1 MRAELWAALP
11 GSGTREAGLLS
22 RQRAAAGRCYRGGKR
37 RHLFFSR
44 AEGKMES
51 LPGGERER
59 SRVMDDED
67 DRRLLDI
74 LGDVDALNDYLHGS
88 NSKSIEEDDVTNAAY
103 GSDGSFF
110 ASDTAGS
117 NTGLKDGSSSMGE
130 FGEDSAGASL
140 QLSSSLSF
148 IEDELGPE
156 ASPGGVDL
164 GGEDQ
169 PFDILQKSLMEADIT
184 EQTLAQEALLDSQPA
199 PTLVQAPVPFP
210 SQLVSGGYGG
220 GVGGRGHDGHSCLPR
235 WPVPAGGVPAA
246 QRLRPTHPGVGL
258 VRDGRRGDD
267 SEQPGENSSDCA
279 EAGGAGSCSRDCNG
293 GAGGT
298 QTLVRPIQ
306 PKPLQAGAQT
316 VYSLGLQAPPST
328 MGNVVNAN
336 TATPGGQ
343 YTANGSIVVQPPLEQ
358 QQAQAQT
365 NITPGQFLLPG
376 SLALT
381 PAPANTI
388 HNGPDNSNTLI
399 TSQNAVQ
406 IVAGQNFTAQP
417 GGQLILNQ
425 GVVGGSQVGGGVTQS
440 WTGVSCATSAPVQTS
455 CAPGRLTLVG
465 TATTGIGGQGQVTA
479 SPVQRL
485 LVTQTQNCTSLS
497 PLPGTV
503 TQEQDYR
510 QNSSSPALKQDRQV
524 QLSSVHGCFVLCTI
538 SLSHDNR
545 DSRFNAKLSDQCSE
559 ETCPSTAYK
568 RRNDHPTAVEEG
580 SHRSSDPRS
589 SPIHFDRRRICKDS
603 LDHSPIPIETRLL
616 PYHVYQGAPPSWD
629 EFSQVDEEFEAVASQ
644 VLRRTQVM
652 VNKYR
657 RLLMVEAE
665 RSSPSSEMVMI
676 DRTFNQEE
684 RSNLTQDKRM
694 VLVDP
699 DSFLE
704 DFCCGIKSKLFQDPL
719 PSQSSSSSSWD
730 QSDRGSTEPPYR
742 TDSQPGYGDPG
753 GGGAAGAADKLRPP
767 HLENMSI
774 LELKRSQ
781 QHYGPSGAAN
791 NSLTAASS
799 YPQGNRSPF
808 TATSGGQT
816 HYQVSSHPIQP
827 QYPPQLTSP
836 APPDTDSALEA
847 AVNSILEC

>member
-1 MRAELWAALP
+1 
-11 GSGTREAGLLS
+11 
-22 RQRAAAGRCYRGGKR
+22 
-37 RHLFFSR
+37 
-44 AEGKMES
+44 
-51 LPGGERER
+51 
-59 SRVMDDED
+59 MDDED

-130 FGEDSAGASL
+130 FGEDSTGADL

-156 ASPGGVDL
+156 TSPGGVDL

-220 GVGGRGHDGHSCLPR
+220 GVGMVTTATAAFPTGQFLQG
-235 WPVPAGGVPAA
+235 VPNGSAQHIQVLGSFGTGGGVMTLSSLERSP
-246 QRLRPTHPGVGL
+246 QIVLRPGAPVSTAGTVTQGQVFAPTQGQVGQVGL
-258 VRDGRRGDD
+258 PFKNIPLQNIIIQRG
-267 SEQPGENSSDCA
+267 P
-279 EAGGAGSCSRDCNG
+279 
-293 GAGGT
+293 GGT

-316 VYSLGLQAPPST
+316 VYSLGLQPTPTT
-328 MGNVVNAN
+328 MANVVNAN

-365 NITPGQFLLPG
+365 NIQPGQYLLPS

-381 PAPANTI
+381 PASAI
-388 HNGPDNSNTLI
+388 HNGPADPNSNALI

-406 IVAGQNFTAQP
+406 IVAGQNFTAQT

-425 GVVGGSQVGGGVTQS
+425 GVVGGSQVGGAVTQT
-440 WTGVSCATSAPVQTS
+440 WTGVSCASSAPVQTS

-465 TATTGIGGQGQVTA
+465 PATAGIGGQSQVTA
-479 SPVQRL
+479 GSVQRL

-497 PLPGTV
+497 PLPCTV
-503 TQEQDYR
+503 TQDQQDYR

-524 QLSSVHGCFVLCTI
+524 QLSSIHAMTTMTQ
-538 SLSHDNR
+538 
-545 DSRFNAKLSDQCSE
+545 DSTLNSQVSAQ
-559 ETCPSTAYK
+559 K
-568 RRNDHPTAVEEG
+568 RPALLPLTRGGMILQQLRKDHAGVQT
-580 SHRSSDPRS
+580 S
-589 SPIHFDRRRICKDS
+589 DRRRFTSIDDA
-603 LDHSPIPIETRLL
+603 LQRLL
-616 PYHVYQGAPPSWD
+616 PYHVFQGTPPSQD
-629 EFSQVDEEFEAVASQ
+629 EFSQVDDEFEVVATQ
-644 VLRRTQVM
+644 VLKRTHAM

-657 RLLMVEAE
+657 RLLLVEAE

-704 DFCCGIKSKLFQDPL
+704 DFCCGMKSKLFQDPP
-719 PSQSSSSSSWD
+719 PSQSLSICSWNE
-730 QSDRGSTEPPYR
+730 SDRGSSEPPYR

-753 GGGAAGAADKLRPP
+753 GGGAVGTGAADKLHPP
-767 HLENMSI
+767 HLENKSV
-774 LELKRSQ
+774 LELKKSQ
-781 QHYGPSGAAN
+781 QHYGPSSGSN
-791 NSLTAASS
+791 NSLTAANS
-799 YPQGNRSPF
+799 YPQGNPSPF
-808 TATSGGQT
+808 AATAGGQT
-816 HYQVSSHPIQP
+816 HYQVSHHLSSHPIQP

-836 APPDTDSALEA
+836 PHPDTDSALEA